1 MIQDKEGMIRIEQS
15 SGKTPGR
22 LMEIAGKAVSEALGK
37 VLREGSSILILAGNG
52 NNGGDGAVVC
62 RMLAGRFSV
71 QIAYV
76 CGEPKTREAR
86 AAYRKVD
93 PACIVSVNDL
103 SEALR
108 HADAIIDAV
117 YGFSFHGPLDP
128 EMKKL
133 FRAVNNSG
141 KPVYSIDLNSG
152 CEADT
157 GHCDSDAVR
166 SKITY
171 ALDCYKPFHLLRKD
185 HQKFQQCEL
194 LSLGLPHEGPS
205 RYREMDEDLF
215 FANFPKKSETAY
227 KGSLG
232 KALLIS
238 GCYGMAGAA
247 GLIILGAETVGIPY
261 LHAAMPE
268 EIYAPLAS
276 RFLTPVMHPFGHE
289 SWYEVL
295 EPLIHQATAIGFGS
309 GAVYMDHKSQ
319 ILDLILQNSKV
330 PVVLDAEALRLLQHN
345 TYILRFAG
353 APVILTPHIGEFSA
367 ISNLPED
374 AIRDNRLKTALDFAS
389 DYKVI
394 VVLKGPNT
402 IVASPSGEVY
412 INQTGNQALAKAG
425 SGDVLTGMM
434 TAMLAMTRDVFTA
447 VCMAVWLHGYLAELG
462 TKNHSMQ
469 NFRLETYPELM
480 DELFRKHGL

>member
-22 LMEIAGKAVSEALGK
+22 LMEIAGKAVFEALGK

-117 YGFSFHGPLDP
+117 YGFSFHGPLNP

-238 GCYGMAGAA
+238 GCYGLAGAA
-247 GLIILGAETVGIPY
+247 GLNILGAETVGIPY

-412 INQTGNQALAKAG
+412 INQTGNQALAQAG

-447 VCMAVWLHGYLAELG
+447 VSMAVWLHGYLAELG

>member
-238 GCYGMAGAA
+238 GCYGMAGAT
-247 GLIILGAETVGIPY
+247 GLNILGAETVGIPY

>member
-37 VLREGSSILILAGNG
+37 VLKEGSSILILAGNG

-247 GLIILGAETVGIPY
+247 GLNILGAETVGIPY

>member
-247 GLIILGAETVGIPY
+247 GLNILGAETVGIPY

>member
-52 NNGGDGAVVC
+52 NNGGDGAIVC

-238 GCYGMAGAA
+238 GCYGLAGAA
-247 GLIILGAETVGIPY
+247 GLNILGAETVGIPY

-412 INQTGNQALAKAG
+412 INQTGNQALAQAG

-447 VCMAVWLHGYLAELG
+447 VSMAVWLHGYLAELG

>member
-247 GLIILGAETVGIPY
+247 GLNILGAETVGIPY

-345 TYILRFAG
+345 TYILRFAS

>member
-205 RYREMDEDLF
+205 RYREMDENLF

-247 GLIILGAETVGIPY
+247 GLNILGAETVGIPY

>member
-247 GLIILGAETVGIPY
+247 GLNILGAETVGIPY

-295 EPLIHQATAIGFGS
+295 EPLIHQATAIGFCS

>member
-185 HQKFQQCEL
+185 HQKFHQCEL

-247 GLIILGAETVGIPY
+247 GLNILGAETVGIPY

>member
-238 GCYGMAGAA
+238 GCYSMAGAA
-247 GLIILGAETVGIPY
+247 GLNILGAETVGIPY

>member
-128 EMKKL
+128 QMKKL

-238 GCYGMAGAA
+238 GC
-247 GLIILGAETVGIPY
+247 
-261 LHAAMPE
+261 
-268 EIYAPLAS
+268 
-276 RFLTPVMHPFGHE
+276 
-289 SWYEVL
+289 
-295 EPLIHQATAIGFGS
+295 
-309 GAVYMDHKSQ
+309 
-319 ILDLILQNSKV
+319 
-330 PVVLDAEALRLLQHN
+330 
-345 TYILRFAG
+345 
-353 APVILTPHIGEFSA
+353 
-367 ISNLPED
+367 
-374 AIRDNRLKTALDFAS
+374 
-389 DYKVI
+389 
-394 VVLKGPNT
+394 
-402 IVASPSGEVY
+402 
-412 INQTGNQALAKAG
+412 
-425 SGDVLTGMM
+425 
-434 TAMLAMTRDVFTA
+434 
-447 VCMAVWLHGYLAELG
+447 
-462 TKNHSMQ
+462 
-469 NFRLETYPELM
+469 
-480 DELFRKHGL
+480 

>member
-22 LMEIAGKAVSEALGK
+22 LMEIAGKAVSESLGK

-52 NNGGDGAVVC
+52 NNGGDGAIVC

-141 KPVYSIDLNSG
+141 KPVYSIDINSG

-157 GHCDSDAVR
+157 GHCDSDAIR

-247 GLIILGAETVGIPY
+247 GLNILGAETVGIPY

-412 INQTGNQALAKAG
+412 INQTGNQALAQAG

-469 NFRLETYPELM
+469 NFRLETSPELM

>member
-86 AAYRKVD
+86 AACRKVD

-247 GLIILGAETVGIPY
+247 GLNILGAETVGIPY

>member
-247 GLIILGAETVGIPY
+247 GLNILGAETVGIPY

-374 AIRDNRLKTALDFAS
+374 AIRDNRLKAALDFAS

>member
-128 EMKKL
+128 QMKKL

-247 GLIILGAETVGIPY
+247 GLNILGAETVGIPY

>member
-1 MIQDKEGMIRIEQS
+1 MIQDKEGMIKIEQS

-22 LMEIAGKAVSEALGK
+22 LMEAAGKAVSGALDK
-37 VLREGSSILILAGNG
+37 VLSKGANILILAGNG
-52 NNGGDGAVVC
+52 NNGGDGAVAC
-62 RMLAGRFSV
+62 RMLAGSFSV

-76 CGEPKTREAR
+76 CGDPKSREAR
-86 AAYRKVD
+86 AAYRKID
-93 PACIVSVNDL
+93 PACIVSQHDL
-103 SEALR
+103 PQAVK

-117 YGFSFHGPLDP
+117 YGLGFQGSLDP

-133 FRAVNNSG
+133 FRLVNNSG

-157 GHCDSDAVR
+157 GHCDSDAIR
-166 SKITY
+166 SVITY
-171 ALDCYKPFHLLRKD
+171 ALDCYKPFHLLRKE
-185 HQKFQQCEL
+185 HQKFLHCKL
-194 LSLGLPHEGPS
+194 LSLDLPHEGSS
-205 RYREMDEDLF
+205 RYHEMDENLF
-215 FANFPKKSETAY
+215 FASFPKKSETAY

-247 GLIILGAETVGIPY
+247 GLNILGAETVGIPY

-345 TYILRFAG
+345 TYILRFAS

-374 AIRDNRLKTALDFAS
+374 AIRDNRLRTALGFAS

-412 INQTGNQALAKAG
+412 INQTGNQALAQAG

-462 TKNHSMQ
+462 TENHSMQ
-469 NFRLETYPELM
+469 NFRLEAYLELM
-480 DELFRKHGL
+480 DELFRKHGF

>member
-227 KGSLG
+227 KCSLG

-247 GLIILGAETVGIPY
+247 GLNILGAETVGIPY

>member
-141 KPVYSIDLNSG
+141 KPVYSIDINSG

-185 HQKFQQCEL
+185 HQIFHQCEL
-194 LSLGLPHEGPS
+194 LSLGLPHEGS
-205 RYREMDEDLF
+205 SHYREMDEDLF

-247 GLIILGAETVGIPY
+247 GLNILGAETAGIPY